1 MRLIHSINK
10 FNINNV
16 KLISMNFLT
25 WLADAGRGPSV
36 TVEAVLM
43 RGVGHVT
50 LPEVPRIT
58 VQITGA
64 GSQLTLAGLLVTE
77 ILRKAIS
84 IIITLAGVVNQVT
97 DGSRVLAVEVTVMTS

>member
-1 MRLIHSINK
+1 
-10 FNINNV
+10 
-16 KLISMNFLT
+16 
-25 WLADAGRGPSV
+25 
-36 TVEAVLM
+36 M

-50 LPEVPRIT
+50 LPKIPRVA

-77 ILRKAIS
+77 ILRMTIS

-97 DGSRVLAVEVTVMTS
+97 NWGRVFTVETTVMTS